1 VRLGVSAKILLA
13 YAVLLAAFAGNA
25 TFTVLTIHR
34 ARQGVVANQAYLD
47 LQSSVDTAWKSLND
61 FAGALGRDLRKQ
73 PNLAL
78 ALRMTHKN
86 LDEALAAI
94 DRYLEREPTSFRRPD
109 FEAKRR
115 QIQAFKGDLDKL
127 SGQMVLAES
136 GSDEQAWPEFESQ
149 FANLTHGLNRLR
161 RPLRGESAQIAQRLA
176 DDEENAMQMAL
187 ALGGLGLVV
196 AGLAVAFVWRIL
208 RPLQVLRSRAREIAG
223 GEYARRTGVSSR
235 DEIGDLARELDA
247 MAAALEERELRLIRS
262 ERMATVGRMAAQI
275 THEVRNPLASIG
287 LYAELLCDEL
297 GSESEPRRL
306 VESITSEVDRLTEIT
321 ETYLRFARLP
331 RPQLEAEDLG
341 ELVASIVEFSR
352 AELSNAGIR
361 LEVDLGPEPFE
372 AAVDENQ
379 IRQALLNLIRNAREA
394 MAAAGVTAAEGAAG
408 GAGRAG
414 LAAAVAGAAGAAGGD
429 LLRVAL
435 RARAEGLVEIVVS
448 DTGPGIRSEN
458 LPKVF
463 DPFFS
468 TKAKGTGLGLPLV
481 QQIAVEHGGR
491 IEVESSAAGTAFH
504 IVLPRLGPAGAHR
517 SPADA
522 GLSAGN
528 SAGADEAPVVHAT
541 IATSVRPS
549 EG

>member
-1 VRLGVSAKILLA
+1 MRLGVSAKILLA

-61 FAGALGRDLRKQ
+61 FAGALGRNLRKQ

-78 ALRMTHKN
+78 AFRMTHKN

-136 GSDEQAWPEFESQ
+136 GSDDQAWPEFESQ

-187 ALGGLGLVV
+187 ALGGLGLFV

-331 RPQLEAEDLG
+331 RPQLEAENLG

-361 LEVDLGPEPFE
+361 LEVDLGREPLE

-394 MAAAGVTAAEGAAG
+394 MAAAGVAK
-408 GAGRAG
+408 
-414 LAAAVAGAAGAAGGD
+414 VAGMADLGG

-435 RARAEGLVEIVVS
+435 RARPEGLVEIVVS

-491 IEVESSAAGTAFH
+491 IEVESSDAGTAFH
-504 IVLPRLGPAGAHR
+504 IVLPRLEPAEAHR
-517 SPADA
+517 SPVQA
-522 GLSAGN
+522 GPPAGN
-528 SAGADEAPVVHAT
+528 SPGADEAPVVHAT

>member
-1 VRLGVSAKILLA
+1 MRLGVSAKILLA

-78 ALRMTHKN
+78 AFRMTHKN

-136 GSDEQAWPEFESQ
+136 GSDDQAWPEFESQ

-331 RPQLEAEDLG
+331 RPQLEAENLG

-394 MAAAGVTAAEGAAG
+394 MAAAGVTAAEAWAG
-408 GAGRAG
+408 GAAVAG
-414 LAAAVAGAAGAAGGD
+414 AAGAAGAAGGD

-435 RARAEGLVEIVVS
+435 RARPEGLVEIVVS

-504 IVLPRLGPAGAHR
+504 IVLPRLGPAEAHR
-517 SPADA
+517 SPVEA
-522 GLSAGN
+522 GPSPGN
-528 SAGADEAPVVHAT
+528 SPGADEAPVVHAT

>member
-78 ALRMTHKN
+78 AFRMTHKN

-136 GSDEQAWPEFESQ
+136 GSDDQAWPEFESQ

-331 RPQLEAEDLG
+331 RPQLEAENLG

-394 MAAAGVTAAEGAAG
+394 MAAAGVTAAEAWAG
-408 GAGRAG
+408 GAAVAG
-414 LAAAVAGAAGAAGGD
+414 AAGAAGAAGGD

-435 RARAEGLVEIVVS
+435 RARPEGLVEIVVS

-504 IVLPRLGPAGAHR
+504 IVLPRLGPAEAHR
-517 SPADA
+517 SPVEA
-522 GLSAGN
+522 GPSPGN
-528 SAGADEAPVVHAT
+528 SPGADEAPVVHAT

>member
-1 VRLGVSAKILLA
+1 VRLGVSAKVLLA

-61 FAGALGRDLRKQ
+61 FAGALGRNLRKQ

-78 ALRMTHKN
+78 AFRMTHKN
-86 LDEALAAI
+86 LDDALAAI

-115 QIQAFKGDLDKL
+115 QIQAFKGDLDRL
-127 SGQMVLAES
+127 SGQMVLAEA
-136 GSDEQAWPEFESQ
+136 GADDQAWPEFESQ

-176 DDEENAMQMAL
+176 DEEENAMQMAL
-187 ALGGLGLVV
+187 ALGGLGLFV
-196 AGLAVAFVWRIL
+196 AALAVAFVWRIL

-297 GSESEPRRL
+297 GSEPEPRRL

-331 RPQLEAEDLG
+331 RPQLEAENLG

-361 LEVDLGPEPFE
+361 LEVELGAEPIE
-372 AAVDENQ
+372 GSVDENQ

-394 MAAAGVTAAEGAAG
+394 MTSSGGGV
-408 GAGRAG
+408 
-414 LAAAVAGAAGAAGGD
+414 
-429 LLRVAL
+429 LRVAL
-435 RARAEGLVEIVVS
+435 GPRGPGLAEIVVS
-448 DTGPGIRSEN
+448 DTGPGIRPEH

-481 QQIAVEHGGR
+481 QQIAIEHGGYV
-491 IEVESSAAGTAFH
+491 EVDSSSTAGTAFH
-504 IVLPRLGPAGAHR
+504 IVLPRRGPEPMVEPG
-517 SPADA
+517 A
-522 GLSAGN
+522 GLGAVGGANGSTADGEASGISPLPGN
-528 SAGADEAPVVHAT
+528 DPGMHAT
-541 IATSVRPS
+541 IAPSVRPS